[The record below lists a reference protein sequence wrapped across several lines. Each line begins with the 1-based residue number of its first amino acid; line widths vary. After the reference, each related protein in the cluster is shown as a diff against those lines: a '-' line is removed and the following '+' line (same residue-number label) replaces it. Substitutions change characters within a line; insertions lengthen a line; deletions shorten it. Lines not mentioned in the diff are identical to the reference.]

1 MEGVEWRVL
10 TPMTTEQES
19 LRKKIVVSLVV
30 VFVVTLALMARSLQ
44 YVLAFLKTKFGVVLV
59 CVVLGLGV
67 YSLIEPFLLTFSF
80 NEIRVG
86 SGYVPFTAV
95 QISDVHLQWPYPYV
109 TEKTMDTIVARVNEL
124 KPDYVFVTGDL
135 ISRYRSEQISRRNT
149 EALYRSLSKLKPK
162 IGAFAILG
170 NNDYCAKE
178 MIISALQRAGI
189 RLLRN
194 ESVKLEGGVSL
205 SGIDSCK
212 SMDRVRGALKQL
224 HIEDGN
230 LKVLLSH
237 EPDAAMVT
245 KDYFDLQISGHTH
258 GGQVILPFGIG
269 PLILPTMGW
278 RVPIGLHRVQ
288 NMLVYVTKG
297 VGISP
302 LPKPLVRFNAR
313 PEVSVL
319 RIVPSE

>member
-1 MEGVEWRVL
+1 MWRAL
-10 TPMTTEQES
+10 TPMTREQES
-19 LRKKIVVSLVV
+19 LRKKVIGSLVLVFVVSL
-30 VFVVTLALMARSLQ
+30 
-44 YVLAFLKTKFGVVLV
+44 AFAAKNLS
-59 CVVLGLGV
+59 VVLGLIKTKVGILVMAVIFALGV
-67 YSLIEPFLLTFSF
+67 YACIEPFLLEFTF

-86 SGYVPFTAV
+86 SGYSPFTAV

-109 TEKTMDTIVARVNEL
+109 TEKTMNKVVARINEL
-124 KPDYVFVTGDL
+124 QPDYVFVTGDL
-135 ISRYRSEQISRRNT
+135 ISRYRSESISKRNT

-162 IGAFAILG
+162 LGSFAVLG
-170 NNDYCAKE
+170 NNDYCAKD
-178 MIISALQRAGI
+178 MIIDILQRAGL

-212 SMDRVRGALKQL
+212 SMDRVTKALSQFQV
-224 HIEDGN
+224 EDAP
-230 LKVLLSH
+230 LKVVLAH
-237 EPDAAMVT
+237 EPDAAMIT

-258 GGQVILPFGIG
+258 GGQVIIPFGGG

-288 NMLVYVTKG
+288 KMLVYVTKG
-297 VGISP
+297 IGISP

-319 RIVPSE
+319 RIVPRD